1 MKPNFFKTLQFLVNK
16 TGTKLTKEQLH
27 QLKLVKKA
35 TKDGFILVGGCA
47 EDPKLGG
54 GMGIHY
60 LHPKRVDNPKL
71 AGDKTLIPEEPELLL
86 YAPDKNGKLKLI
98 GVEYMVSK
106 A

>member
-1 MKPNFFKTLQFLVNK
+1 M
-16 TGTKLTKEQLH
+16 
-27 QLKLVKKA
+27 
-35 TKDGFILVGGCA
+35 GGCV

-106 A
+106 VQWIALGNNPKTSRPEIFGFEFEGLMAPHGPGEPE